1 MSSIS
6 RWLTSA
12 LEKGLSFQRAAL
24 LVGARQ
30 SGKTTLVREQCPV
43 SAQYVT
49 MDNEASLL
57 AAREDP
63 HFFLNQYAGSCLVID
78 EIQKAPSLI
87 SEVKRHVDE
96 NNRPRQFILTG
107 STDYRKLPTAE
118 NADSLTGRVV
128 VLRLRTLSR
137 AEKLGALPLFL
148 ENAFGQR
155 FPKDSEIEPC
165 SRRSIYS
172 WAIEGGYPQTIGFT
186 SENRNLYFKSYIQ
199 SQILYDLT
207 KMWDLRRYKDLGD
220 LLQIF
225 AAYSSKPL
233 NVQEICRKLNGNAQ
247 TITSYLIALQ
257 SMFLVDCLPAWES
270 KDYRIGSKTP
280 KIFIS
285 DSALMANLLG
295 IYSPENLLSSQEKMA
310 NEGGKLVETWAY
322 SQIMSEAELHALWS
336 VHHFRNKNNQEVD
349 FLIQDEA
356 NRYLGIEIKAAESIN
371 SDDFRHL
378 RWFSQ
383 QVPNFVGVVLY
394 AGCDLL
400 SLGKGLYAVPFSAL
414 WAWH

>member
-148 ENAFGQR
+148 ENAFEQR
-155 FPKDSEIEPC
+155 FPKVSEIEPC

-186 SENRNLYFKSYIQ
+186 SECQAS
-199 SQILYDLT
+199 SELT
-207 KMWDLRRYKDLGD
+207 
-220 LLQIF
+220 
-225 AAYSSKPL
+225 
-233 NVQEICRKLNGNAQ
+233 
-247 TITSYLIALQ
+247 
-257 SMFLVDCLPAWES
+257 
-270 KDYRIGSKTP
+270 
-280 KIFIS
+280 
-285 DSALMANLLG
+285 
-295 IYSPENLLSSQEKMA
+295 PEN
-310 NEGGKLVETWAY
+310 
-322 SQIMSEAELHALWS
+322 
-336 VHHFRNKNNQEVD
+336 
-349 FLIQDEA
+349 
-356 NRYLGIEIKAAESIN
+356 
-371 SDDFRHL
+371 
-378 RWFSQ
+378 
-383 QVPNFVGVVLY
+383 VV
-394 AGCDLL
+394 
-400 SLGKGLYAVPFSAL
+400 
-414 WAWH
+414 